1 MTDRWT
7 ENGEPRSPAADAPD
21 RSGQSAGEEGWA
33 RDMLGRLVFANL
45 AEQRRSR
52 RWGIFFKFLFFVYLT
67 VLVGLLIPPDWRPG
81 SIAGEQ
87 HTAYVR
93 VDGIIAPGA
102 KANADDII
110 DGVTAAFEHP
120 NTAAVVL
127 RINSPGGSPVQSDI
141 IYAALRRLRE
151 SNPDVPLY
159 AVIED
164 LGASGAYYVAVGADE
179 IYANRSSIVGSIGV
193 RSGGFGFTEA
203 IERLG
208 IERRLYTA
216 GENKALLDPFL
227 PSRPE
232 EVAHL
237 QDMLDAIHAHFIEAV
252 RNGRGDRLDED
263 RTRIFSG
270 LIWTGDEAQSIG
282 LVDGIGDIRDLARE
296 RIGVQTL
303 VDFTPTEDVLS
314 RLSEQL
320 GAAVASA
327 IQRLGWGEQLLR

>member
-1 MTDRWT
+1 MADRWT
-7 ENGEPRSPAADAPD
+7 DDDERLTQAADVPGP
-21 RSGQSAGEEGWA
+21 SGKSEGEETWA

-45 AEQRRSR
+45 AEQRRGR

-67 VLVGLLIPPDWRPG
+67 ALVGLLIPADWRPG
-81 SIAGEQ
+81 PIAGEQ

-120 NTAAVVL
+120 DTAAVVL

-141 IYAALRRLRE
+141 IYGALRRLRD
-151 SNPDVPLY
+151 SNPDIPLY

-164 LGASGAYYVAVGADE
+164 MGASGAYYVAVGADE

-216 GENKALLDPFL
+216 GKNKALLDPFL
-227 PSRPE
+227 PSRPD
-232 EVAHL
+232 EVARL
-237 QDMLDAIHAHFIEAV
+237 QEMLDAIHTHFIDAV
-252 RNGRGDRLDED
+252 MDGRGDRLDVSQ
-263 RTRIFSG
+263 TQIFSG

-296 RIGVQTL
+296 RIGVQVL
-303 VDFTPTEDVLS
+303 VDFTRTEDVFS

-327 IQRLGWGEQLLR
+327 IQRLGWGARMLP